1 MAHLRPAVHRTILV
15 VDVEGFGD
23 RRRTNPHRVAVRGGL
38 YRGLRQAFSDTG
50 IPWAACH
57 HEDRGDGVFVLVPA
71 DVPKGLLL
79 ESLPGALAGALREHN
94 RACCAEERVRLRM
107 ALHAGEINYDDYGA
121 VGESIN
127 LAFRLV
133 DADPLRAALA
143 GSPGE
148 LALIVSSW
156 FFDEVVRHSAGSDP
170 ARYRRVPVMVKE
182 TATVGWICLPDHP
195 YPRSSLGSPSA
206 EFAAA
211 VPHGP
216 PVPAPHRGRRSARQQ
231 SRQRIAPAD
240 AASVGGVETAAALRR
255 CPWMAPPLDRM
266 VDRPDLAGRLVAAL
280 TAPGVA
286 EVGLTTGLAG
296 AGGFGKTTLATWV
309 CHQPEIA
316 RRYPGG
322 LLWVSV
328 GQEIRGADLAERV
341 NDLAFTLSGRRPP
354 IADPDVAGAEL
365 GRLLDEHEPVLLVVD
380 DVWEASQL
388 RPFRFGGRAC
398 TRLVTTRIPDLL
410 PRSGPHIAVDAMSAG
425 QAGELVADG
434 VTGLAAGA
442 ADRLAAVA
450 GRWPVLLN
458 LVNGVLRRWVDHGQP
473 AGQAAEK
480 IISRL
485 IADGPAALDP
495 ARPADRGKAVAAT
508 VDASLGLL
516 TPADRERYLDLAIFP
531 EDVDIPLDVLTL
543 LWPGC
548 QVDVVC
554 DELTGLGLAAD
565 YRLDPPGPRL
575 VLHDV
580 LRGYL
585 RARRSAEDR
594 TEVHRRLVRSAAAL
608 LPAARA
614 GGPTPWWL
622 LPGEA
627 GYLWRFVP
635 HHLREAGESGELDSL
650 VCDLRWAE
658 AKTRR
663 FGSAVGVE
671 ADLALAGTPAT
682 RILAGALRRAAH
694 LLGPIDPPAALAAT
708 LASRLH
714 GVAGLQEILQRYR
727 ATQPRPWLE
736 PAWPPPDS
744 ADPLRLPVPPGH
756 TGGVT
761 SCAFSPDGQLLA
773 TTSDDGTARLWRVAD
788 TAAEQVL
795 AGHTGGVWGCAFS
808 PDGALLATASHDRTV
823 RLWQVADG
831 AARVVLAHSRSVTC
845 CAFSPDGSLLATAT
859 DDGTIRLWGVAE
871 RAARHELAHSG
882 CVTSCAFSP
891 DGGLLATTSDDGT
904 ARLWGVGDHVM
915 RAELTNHTGG
925 LRGCAF
931 SPGGAL
937 LATAGDD
944 GTARLWSV
952 NERRMRAELTGHTSG
967 VWACAFSP
975 DGGLLATASNDGTV
989 RLWHVADRTTKA
1001 ELTGHGAA
1009 VKACAFSPDGSLLA
1023 STSLDQTT
1031 RLWQLADATMLAQ
1044 LPVRTGRVNRCAF
1057 SPDGV
1062 TLATTSIAGTA
1073 RLWQVADRTQG
1084 LTLTGH
1090 TGGLRGCAFSLDGTL
1105 LATASNDRTARLWQ
1119 VADGAEW
1126 AVVRGHT
1133 GWVRGCAFSPD
1144 GTLLATVSNDRTARL
1159 WQVANGAQ
1167 RAVLTGHTDV
1177 VTHCAFSPDGTLLA
1191 TTSHDRTARL
1201 WQVADGTR
1209 RAVLTG
1215 HTDMVNGCAFSPDG
1229 GLLATA
1235 SNDWTA
1241 RLWQVADGAEWA
1253 VVRGHTGWVD
1263 ACVFSPDGTL
1273 LATAGNDG
1281 TVRLWTMTDRRC
1293 ACALR
1298 VTGPL
1303 VGLAWHP
1310 ADPILC
1316 AVGGAGIHLLRY
1328 QP

>member
-1 MAHLRPAVHRTILV
+1 
-15 VDVEGFGD
+15 
-23 RRRTNPHRVAVRGGL
+23 
-38 YRGLRQAFSDTG
+38 
-50 IPWAACH
+50 
-57 HEDRGDGVFVLVPA
+57 
-71 DVPKGLLL
+71 
-79 ESLPGALAGALREHN
+79 
-94 RACCAEERVRLRM
+94 
-107 ALHAGEINYDDYGA
+107 
-121 VGESIN
+121 
-127 LAFRLV
+127 
-133 DADPLRAALA
+133 
-143 GSPGE
+143 
-148 LALIVSSW
+148 
-156 FFDEVVRHSAGSDP
+156 
-170 ARYRRVPVMVKE
+170 
-182 TATVGWICLPDHP
+182 
-195 YPRSSLGSPSA
+195 
-206 EFAAA
+206 
-211 VPHGP
+211 
-216 PVPAPHRGRRSARQQ
+216 
-231 SRQRIAPAD
+231 
-240 AASVGGVETAAALRR
+240 
-255 CPWMAPPLDRM
+255 
-266 VDRPDLAGRLVAAL
+266 
-280 TAPGVA
+280 
-286 EVGLTTGLAG
+286 
-296 AGGFGKTTLATWV
+296 
-309 CHQPEIA
+309 
-316 RRYPGG
+316 
-322 LLWVSV
+322 
-328 GQEIRGADLAERV
+328 
-341 NDLAFTLSGRRPP
+341 
-354 IADPDVAGAEL
+354 
-365 GRLLDEHEPVLLVVD
+365 
-380 DVWEASQL
+380 
-388 RPFRFGGRAC
+388 
-398 TRLVTTRIPDLL
+398 
-410 PRSGPHIAVDAMSAG
+410 
-425 QAGELVADG
+425 
-434 VTGLAAGA
+434 
-442 ADRLAAVA
+442 
-450 GRWPVLLN
+450 
-458 LVNGVLRRWVDHGQP
+458 
-473 AGQAAEK
+473 
-480 IISRL
+480 
-485 IADGPAALDP
+485 
-495 ARPADRGKAVAAT
+495 VAAT

-635 HHLREAGESGELDSL
+635 HHLREAGEYGELDSL

-891 DGGLLATTSDDGT
+891 DGGLLAT
-904 ARLWGVGDHVM
+904 
-915 RAELTNHTGG
+915 
-925 LRGCAF
+925 
-931 SPGGAL
+931 
-937 LATAGDD
+937 
-944 GTARLWSV
+944 
-952 NERRMRAELTGHTSG
+952 
-967 VWACAFSP
+967 
-975 DGGLLATASNDGTV
+975 
-989 RLWHVADRTTKA
+989 
-1001 ELTGHGAA
+1001 
-1009 VKACAFSPDGSLLA
+1009 
-1023 STSLDQTT
+1023 
-1031 RLWQLADATMLAQ
+1031 
-1044 LPVRTGRVNRCAF
+1044 
-1057 SPDGV
+1057 
-1062 TLATTSIAGTA
+1062 
-1073 RLWQVADRTQG
+1073 
-1084 LTLTGH
+1084 
-1090 TGGLRGCAFSLDGTL
+1090 
-1105 LATASNDRTARLWQ
+1105 
-1119 VADGAEW
+1119 
-1126 AVVRGHT
+1126 
-1133 GWVRGCAFSPD
+1133 
-1144 GTLLATVSNDRTARL
+1144 
-1159 WQVANGAQ
+1159 
-1167 RAVLTGHTDV
+1167 
-1177 VTHCAFSPDGTLLA
+1177 
-1191 TTSHDRTARL
+1191 
-1201 WQVADGTR
+1201 
-1209 RAVLTG
+1209 
-1215 HTDMVNGCAFSPDG
+1215 
-1229 GLLATA
+1229 A

-1281 TVRLWTMTDRRC
+1281 TVRLWTMTDCRC
-1293 ACALR
+1293 VCALR

>member
-1 MAHLRPAVHRTILV
+1 MP
-15 VDVEGFGD
+15 E
-23 RRRTNPHRVAVRGGL
+23 
-38 YRGLRQAFSDTG
+38 
-50 IPWAACH
+50 
-57 HEDRGDGVFVLVPA
+57 
-71 DVPKGLLL
+71 
-79 ESLPGALAGALREHN
+79 
-94 RACCAEERVRLRM
+94 
-107 ALHAGEINYDDYGA
+107 
-121 VGESIN
+121 
-127 LAFRLV
+127 
-133 DADPLRAALA
+133 
-143 GSPGE
+143 
-148 LALIVSSW
+148 
-156 FFDEVVRHSAGSDP
+156 
-170 ARYRRVPVMVKE
+170 
-182 TATVGWICLPDHP
+182 
-195 YPRSSLGSPSA
+195 
-206 EFAAA
+206 
-211 VPHGP
+211 
-216 PVPAPHRGRRSARQQ
+216 
-231 SRQRIAPAD
+231 
-240 AASVGGVETAAALRR
+240 
-255 CPWMAPPLDRM
+255 
-266 VDRPDLAGRLVAAL
+266 
-280 TAPGVA
+280 
-286 EVGLTTGLAG
+286 
-296 AGGFGKTTLATWV
+296 
-309 CHQPEIA
+309 CHQP
-316 RRYPGG
+316 
-322 LLWVSV
+322 
-328 GQEIRGADLAERV
+328 AER
-341 NDLAFTLSGRRPP
+341 
-354 IADPDVAGAEL
+354 
-365 GRLLDEHEPVLLVVD
+365 PVT
-380 DVWEASQL
+380 ERKA
-388 RPFRFGGRAC
+388 
-398 TRLVTTRIPDLL
+398 
-410 PRSGPHIAVDAMSAG
+410 
-425 QAGELVADG
+425 
-434 VTGLAAGA
+434 
-442 ADRLAAVA
+442 
-450 GRWPVLLN
+450 
-458 LVNGVLRRWVDHGQP
+458 
-473 AGQAAEK
+473 
-480 IISRL
+480 
-485 IADGPAALDP
+485 

-635 HHLREAGESGELDSL
+635 HHLREAGEYGELDSL

-671 ADLALAGTPAT
+671 ADLALAGPPAT

-736 PAWPPPDS
+736 SAWPPPDS

-761 SCAFSPDGQLLA
+761 
-773 TTSDDGTARLWRVAD
+773 
-788 TAAEQVL
+788 
-795 AGHTGGVWGCAFS
+795 
-808 PDGALLATASHDRTV
+808 
-823 RLWQVADG
+823 
-831 AARVVLAHSRSVTC
+831 C
-845 CAFSPDGSLLATAT
+845 CAFSPDGSLLAPAT

-952 NERRMRAELTGHTSG
+952 
-967 VWACAFSP
+967 
-975 DGGLLATASNDGTV
+975 
-989 RLWHVADRTTKA
+989 ADRTTKA

-1044 LPVRTGRVNRCAF
+1044 LQVRTGRVNRCAF

-1159 WQVANGAQ
+1159 WQVA
-1167 RAVLTGHTDV
+1167 
-1177 VTHCAFSPDGTLLA
+1177 
-1191 TTSHDRTARL
+1191 
-1201 WQVADGTR
+1201 DGTR

-1293 ACALR
+1293 VCALR